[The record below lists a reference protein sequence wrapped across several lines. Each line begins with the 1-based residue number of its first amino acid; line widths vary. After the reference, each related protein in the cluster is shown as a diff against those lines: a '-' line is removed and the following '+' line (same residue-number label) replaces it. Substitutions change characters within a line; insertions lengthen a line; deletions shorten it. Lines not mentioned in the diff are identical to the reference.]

1 MVMNKLDRLF
11 DRVSTLPNQQW
22 PSFDLDG
29 LHDEGPLLSDRD
41 LENSDLTSVEDF
53 ENAVAKSPFLEA
65 VKPF

>member
-1 MVMNKLDRLF
+1 MVMNKPDRLF

-41 LENSDLTSVEDF
+41 LENSDLTRFRNSY
-53 ENAVAKSPFLEA
+53 KG
-65 VKPF
+65 